1 MPKGSL
7 PPPLPARADRSVL
20 SLLVNPVTINLP
32 MEKKPLKG
40 ENLSLRTP
48 PPPKKKITT
57 KQQELLNLLTLC
69 SVKLQANQSSIA
81 THHFVLLISKKV
93 DG

>member
-1 MPKGSL
+1 
-7 PPPLPARADRSVL
+7 
-20 SLLVNPVTINLP
+20 

-40 ENLSLRTP
+40 ENLSLRTH

-81 THHFVLLISKKV
+81 TNHFVLLISKKV

>member
-7 PPPLPARADRSVL
+7 PPPLPVRADRSVL

-48 PPPKKKITT
+48 HPQKRKS
-57 KQQELLNLLTLC
+57 Q
-69 SVKLQANQSSIA
+69 
-81 THHFVLLISKKV
+81 
-93 DG
+93 